1 VSRSLIKLVVTLC
14 VTAAVLAWLIQTI
27 GWTQIAA
34 ALAQADPML
43 VALAAM
49 IGLGTR
55 CVEARQMAV
64 VMTRA
69 GMPISARRVFLANS
83 LSSLYAMV
91 LPGDLVAGAAKW
103 TNLSA
108 ATGKRAGVLNAM
120 VYNRL
125 MLLLPW
131 LLIGVAALAVHNPLD
146 ARWLPLAAAGV
157 TTAAIALL
165 VVAYHDRLGKQL
177 DALTRWLA
185 CRVLPRWAH
194 QKVDYVLDAL
204 QPFRQFPMRFHLR
217 ILCYGLLAA
226 AVASGSFVVLARG
239 AGVGVSIVLLLW
251 VRALLTM
258 VRLLPIS
265 FNGLGVREA
274 TLVAVLVPFGVSE
287 ANAFA
292 FGVLNIVNLLCFATV
307 GAAYQLALGMG
318 WANWKSPT
326 TSTHAAT
333 SAVPGEPC
341 KLRQV

>member
-1 VSRSLIKLVVTLC
+1 
-14 VTAAVLAWLIQTI
+14 
-27 GWTQIAA
+27 
-34 ALAQADPML
+34 
-43 VALAAM
+43 
-49 IGLGTR
+49 
-55 CVEARQMAV
+55 
-64 VMTRA
+64 
-69 GMPISARRVFLANS
+69 
-83 LSSLYAMV
+83 
-91 LPGDLVAGAAKW
+91 
-103 TNLSA
+103 
-108 ATGKRAGVLNAM
+108 
-120 VYNRL
+120 
-125 MLLLPW
+125 
-131 LLIGVAALAVHNPLD
+131 
-146 ARWLPLAAAGV
+146 
-157 TTAAIALL
+157 
-165 VVAYHDRLGKQL
+165 
-177 DALTRWLA
+177 
-185 CRVLPRWAH
+185 
-194 QKVDYVLDAL
+194 
-204 QPFRQFPMRFHLR
+204 
-217 ILCYGLLAA
+217 LAA

-239 AGVGVSIVLLLW
+239 AGVGVSIILLLW